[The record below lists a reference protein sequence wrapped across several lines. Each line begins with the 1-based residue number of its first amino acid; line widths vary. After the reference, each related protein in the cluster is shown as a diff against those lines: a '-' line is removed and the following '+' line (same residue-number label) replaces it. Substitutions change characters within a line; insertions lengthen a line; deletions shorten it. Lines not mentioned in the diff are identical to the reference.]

1 MTVRVALAA
10 VFALALLAA
19 AQPAVDHA
27 TRTRDAAAVGA
38 SADPRRPTRPR
49 PSTAARP
56 PDAPSK
62 TAPRR
67 ALRLDLP
74 TDASLAVR
82 DGPPRLVSTLP
93 GRPKHQRTLPVPVE
107 TCGNEATLDGPT
119 TLAYV
124 DRPNGSVVLAL
135 RGFIR
140 GNATTASHA
149 CAPRPLRGARP
160 RLRL

>member
-10 VFALALLAA
+10 VFTLALLAA

-38 SADPRRPTRPR
+38 SADRVADAVHAVHRRSDPGRTVE
-49 PSTAARP
+49 
-56 PDAPSK
+56 

>member
-1 MTVRVALAA
+1 MTVRVVLA
-10 VFALALLAA
+10 VTFAFALLAA

-27 TRTRDAAAVGA
+27 TRTQDSAAVSA
-38 SADPRRPTRPR
+38 SADRVADAVDSLHRRSGPGE
-49 PSTAARP
+49 SV
-56 PDAPSK
+56 D

-67 ALRLDLP
+67 TLRLDLP
-74 TDASLAVR
+74 EDATLAVR
-82 DGPPRLVSTLP
+82 DGPPRLVSKLP
-93 GRPKHQRTLPVPVE
+93 NSPKHQRTLPVRVA
-107 TCGNEATLDGPT
+107 TCSDDSTLDGPT

-124 DRPNGSVVLAL
+124 ERVDGPVIVAL

-149 CAPRPLRGARP
+149 CAPRTLRDGRP

>member
-1 MTVRVALAA
+1 MTVRVVLA
-10 VFALALLAA
+10 VTFALALLAA

-27 TRTRDAAAVGA
+27 TRTRDSAAVSA
-38 SADPRRPTRPR
+38 SADRVADAVDSLHRRSDPGETVG
-49 PSTAARP
+49 
-56 PDAPSK
+56 

-67 ALRLDLP
+67 TLRLDLP
-74 TDASLAVR
+74 EDATLAVR
-82 DGPPRLVSTLP
+82 DSPPRLVSQLP
-93 GRPKHQRTLPVPVE
+93 NSPEHQRTLPVRVA
-107 TCGNEATLDGPT
+107 TCGDDPTLDGPT

-124 DRPNGSVVLAL
+124 ERVDGPVILAL

-149 CAPRPLRGARP
+149 CAPRTLRDGRP